1 MNLFSTSVFSILWFS
16 IMSGSTIHFTLNR
29 SNGGMVEAFE
39 SGIEN
44 TIYQLFENM
53 PFTGL
58 LVFIFLIA
66 VFLSFVTA
74 ADSTVIAI
82 SDLDQN
88 TLGGGNRTDYTYYD
102 ECGQRCRRTENDI
115 QYRGASRSSFP
126 AVCHDKCN
134 KTYVYTPY
142 VSG

>member
-44 TIYQLFENM
+44 TNYQLFENM

-74 ADSTVIAI
+74 ADSTVIAL
-82 SDLDQN
+82 SDLSTHGLDHEGDESPSWIQILWAGDIALIKPVSY
-88 TLGGGNRTDYTYYD
+88 THLFLGINFNRP
-102 ECGQRCRRTENDI
+102 
-115 QYRGASRSSFP
+115 S
-126 AVCHDKCN
+126 V
-134 KTYVYTPY
+134 
-142 VSG
+142 